1 MKKSKP
7 VKKKKKLVLNC
18 NYFEKI
24 QLSSKYLI
32 QIYLK
37 FQTTEKKLLIQKL
50 AQNNNRIYLT
60 IFFMKHS
67 TTH

>member
-1 MKKSKP
+1 MP
-7 VKKKKKLVLNC
+7 VKKKKKLALNC

-37 FQTTEKKLLIQKL
+37 FQITEKKLLIQKL
-50 AQNNNRIYLT
+50 VQKNNRIYLT
-60 IFFMKHS
+60 IFFMKHL